1 MVMTS
6 QLDYMTSSLFVWG
19 CFVSPLKFS
28 HWSKFHVNII
38 TGSVVMTII
47 FYKGLTRNQNYPSWV
62 FPNIWTQGQVRDTR
76 FGMNFSNKFY
86 WMLQNGRVTAFTVSE
101 LLRENRQRRWN
112 YPSPP
117 RLRLT
122 HPNDSFLTMECF
134 TYNKSSTYCS
144 EIVQS

>member
-1 MVMTS
+1 MTWPH
-6 QLDYMTSSLFVWG
+6 LYLFEGVLFLLSSLVTGPSFMSISSLVLWLWQLSFIRDWPEIRITRLEFSPISGHRGKLGIPDLVWI
-19 CFVSPLKFS
+19 SL
-28 HWSKFHVNII
+28 I
-38 TGSVVMTII
+38 
-47 FYKGLTRNQNYPSWV
+47 
-62 FPNIWTQGQVRDTR
+62 
-76 FGMNFSNKFY
+76 KFY